1 MRTPFIAGNW
11 KMNLTVGKAR
21 ELVRV
26 LDKEIGAVKDV
37 EVLVAPPL
45 TALAAVISELHA
57 SRIEVA
63 AQNCHWEA
71 AGAYTGEVSPEL
83 IRDLGCSHVIIG
95 HSERR
100 QYFGET
106 DETVNKKVQA
116 ALRAG
121 LRVIACIGETLAE
134 REAGKT
140 MVIVETQL
148 RGALKGLSAGHMEYV
163 TVAYEPVWAIG
174 TGKNATPDQAQEVHG
189 RLRTVLR
196 DLYGSAVADTVRIQY
211 GGSVKPSNIKELMDK
226 TDIDGALVGG
236 ASLEATSFIGIV
248 KYRG

>member
-21 ELVRV
+21 ELVCV

-45 TALAAVISELHA
+45 TALAAVLSELHA
-57 SRIEVA
+57 SRIKVA

-71 AGAYTGEVSPEL
+71 AGAFTGEVSPEL

-100 QYFGET
+100 RYFGET
-106 DETVNKKVQA
+106 DETVNKKIHA

-121 LRVIACIGETLAE
+121 LQVIACIGETLSE

-148 RGALKGLSAGHMEYV
+148 RGALKGLSAGHREYV

-189 RLRTVLR
+189 HLRTVLR

-226 TDIDGALVGG
+226 PDIDGALVGG

>member
-26 LDKEIGAVKDV
+26 LDEGLGATPGV
-37 EVLVAPPL
+37 EVLVAPPA
-45 TALAAVISELHA
+45 TALMAVIAELRE
-57 SRIEVA
+57 SRIKVA

-71 AGAYTGEVSPEL
+71 SGAFTGEISPEL

-106 DETVNKKVQA
+106 DETVNKKVHA

-121 LRVIACIGETLAE
+121 LQVIACIGETLAE

-148 RGALKGLSAGHMEYV
+148 RGALRGLSAGQMEQL

-174 TGKNATPDQAQEVHG
+174 TGKNATPEQAQEVHG
-189 RLRTVLR
+189 HLRTVLKE
-196 DLYGSAVADTVRIQY
+196 LYEWAVADKVRIQY

-236 ASLEATSFIGIV
+236 ASLEAASFIGIV